1 MGSQRSYFEYMFLG
15 VPIIIILCVNITVP
29 ETICCLIDSHP
40 QLSSNPC
47 TTDPHVTKYRTP
59 ETSSNFVPAASMRL
73 EGRVLVGEK
82 TCGVQVT
89 WVRTPDRQVD
99 NLSSVMAVHRQRLKH
114 VGWLKFLSLIAQPR
128 R

>member
-15 VPIIIILCVNITVP
+15 VPIIIILCVNITVL
-29 ETICCLIDSHP
+29 ETICCLIDS
-40 QLSSNPC
+40 NPS
-47 TTDPHVTKYRTP
+47 TTDPHVTKFRTP
-59 ETSSNFVPAASMRL
+59 ETSSNFVPATSMRL

-114 VGWLKFLSLIAQPR
+114 VGWLKFLSMIAQPR